1 MAQENLPT
9 EKTTSATPP
18 ATQAVERKK
27 LTTLIS
33 EWPLSR
39 KLALIGII
47 VISASLFGLLIFQ
60 GRTADYQ
67 LLYAN
72 LAEKDAAPVITWLKT
87 EKIPYQIKNNGRN
100 IWIPADVLYE
110 TRLNLAAN
118 GLPSGGGIGF
128 EVFDKQSFALTD
140 YVQKV
145 NYTRALQGELA
156 RTIASLSPVESARV
170 HLALPE
176 KRLFKDQQKQPSA
189 SVIVTLVQGQTLD
202 EKQVQGIVH
211 LIAGSIT
218 DMIPENI
225 TVVDSNG
232 VALDSGLNDEEE
244 KYLSVDML
252 AYQQQVEQRLEL
264 RAQDLLDK
272 TMGEDKAMVRVS
284 ATLDFSKVEKTEE
297 LYDGEE
303 PVVRSEQV
311 NQEQSGTP
319 APAGIP
325 GVDSNLQGIEP
336 LQGGG
341 NSSNRTS
348 RTTNYEIS
356 KTINKIINPVGTIQK
371 LSVSILVADKTVPAT
386 GDSPATTQ
394 PRTPEE
400 LQALQAMVAAALG
413 LVTDRGDQINV
424 LSMPFTETAE
434 QIVSVEPMPKNLLY
448 EYLPIIKIGLIL
460 LGATLLYFLLVRP
473 ILKTMKGE
481 VREHYKTVEAL
492 EQEQL
497 ESEQALQLER
507 EHDRLRTSEDPI
519 SSIRRTV
526 FENPTPSAHILKHW
540 LQET

>member
-9 EKTTSATPP
+9 EKTRSATPP
-18 ATQAVERKK
+18 TAQPAEKKK

-39 KLALIGII
+39 KLALVGII
-47 VISASLFGLLIFQ
+47 VISATLFGLLIFQ

-72 LAEKDAAPVITWLKT
+72 LGEKDAAPVITWLKT
-87 EKIPYQIKNNGRN
+87 EKIPYQLKNNGRN
-100 IWIPADVLYE
+100 IWIPADILYE

-156 RTIASLSPVESARV
+156 RTITSLAPVESARV

-202 EKQVQGIVH
+202 IKQVQGIVH

-218 DMIPENI
+218 DMTPENI

-232 VALDSGLNDEEE
+232 VALEAGLDDNEEE
-244 KYLSVDML
+244 FIPVDML
-252 AYQQQVEQRLEL
+252 AYQQQVEHGLEL

-272 TMGEDKAMVRVS
+272 TMGEDKAMVRVN

-311 NQEQSGTP
+311 SQEQSGTP

-325 GVDSNLQGIEP
+325 GVNSNLQGIDP

-356 KTINKIINPVGTIQK
+356 KTISKISNPVGTIQK
-371 LSVSILVADKTVPAT
+371 LSVSILVADTNVPAT
-386 GDSPATTQ
+386 ADSPATTQ

-400 LQALQAMVAAALG
+400 LQSLQAMVAAALG
-413 LVTDRGDQINV
+413 LVPDRGDQINV
-424 LSMPFTETAE
+424 TSMPFTETAE
-434 QIVSVEPMPKNLLY
+434 KIVTVQPMPKNLLY
-448 EYLPIIKIGLIL
+448 EYLPIIKIGLLL
-460 LGATLLYFLLVRP
+460 LGAVLIYVLLVRP
-473 ILKTMKGE
+473 LLKTMKGE

-497 ESEQALQLER
+497 ESERALQLER
-507 EHDRLRTSEDPI
+507 ERDQLKASEDPVTT
-519 SSIRRTV
+519 IRRTV

>member
-9 EKTTSATPP
+9 EKSTDAGPPSA
-18 ATQAVERKK
+18 QRVERKN
-27 LTTLIS
+27 LTALIKK
-33 EWPLSR
+33 WPLTR
-39 KLALIGII
+39 KLALFGVVI
-47 VISASLFGLLIFQ
+47 VSVILFGLLIFQ

-72 LAEKDAAPVITWLKT
+72 LAEKDAAPVIAWLKT
-87 EKIPYQIKNNGRN
+87 EKIPYQLKNNGRN
-100 IWIPADVLYE
+100 IWIPADILYE

-156 RTIASLSPVESARV
+156 RTITSLAPVESARV

-189 SVIVTLVQGQTLD
+189 SVIVMLAQGKTLD

-218 DMIPENI
+218 DMTPENI

-232 VALDSGLNDEEE
+232 VALDAGLKEEE
-244 KYLSVDML
+244 DKFIPVDML
-252 AYQQQVEQRLEL
+252 AYQQQVERRLEM

-272 TMGEDKAMVRVS
+272 TMGEDKAMVRIN
-284 ATLDFSKVEKTEE
+284 ATLDFSKVEKTQE
-297 LYDGEE
+297 LYDPDE
-303 PVVRSEQV
+303 PVVRSEQI
-311 NQEQSGTP
+311 NQEQSGSP
-319 APAGIP
+319 SAEGIP
-325 GVDSNLQGIEP
+325 GVESNLQGIEP
-336 LQGGG
+336 LQGSG

-356 KTINKIINPVGTIQK
+356 KTISKIINPVGTIEK
-371 LSVSILVADKTVPAT
+371 LSVSILVADRTIAAS

-394 PRTPEE
+394 PRTQEE
-400 LQALQAMVAAALG
+400 LQALQSMVAAALG
-413 LVTDRGDQINV
+413 LVPERGDQINV
-424 LSMPFTETAE
+424 LSMPFTEAPA
-434 QIVSVEPMPKNLLY
+434 QVVAVEPMPENLLY
-448 EYLPIIKIGLIL
+448 EYLPFIKIGLIL
-460 LGATLLYFLLVRP
+460 LGVLLLYFLLVRP
-473 ILKTMKGE
+473 LIKTMRGE

-497 ESEQALQLER
+497 ENERALQLER
-507 EHDRLRTSEDPI
+507 EQAELRASEDPVTR
-519 SSIRRTV
+519 IRRTV
-526 FENPTPSAHILKHW
+526 FDNPTPSAHILKNW